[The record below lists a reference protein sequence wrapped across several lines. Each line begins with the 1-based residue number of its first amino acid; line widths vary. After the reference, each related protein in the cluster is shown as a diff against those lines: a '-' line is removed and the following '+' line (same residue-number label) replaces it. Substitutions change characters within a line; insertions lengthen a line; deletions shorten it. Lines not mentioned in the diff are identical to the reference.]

1 MLHTKHTPSSQGHS
15 FMSAVSFSR
24 TIHPAMMKKLQ
35 YKQPKAM
42 TPPFNHSLLCIHGVS
57 LLLWLIEAYF
67 NYLYSGKC
75 WLLVLL
81 PINHLANKD
90 FYLFNYSTLGFTV
103 RTASDVSEV
112 FRISLLLWC
121 LVLQRDSHRTS
132 NPSILSFPLLICP
145 KFCLSF
151 FCLVWQLTSI
161 IERSIPSQTGV
172 NAQCN
177 LPDTSIRFKWCTR
190 LRPNRLAGTVYKS
203 V

>member
-1 MLHTKHTPSSQGHS
+1 MIHVDVTLKNTTHLKALLHTKHTPSSQGHS

-132 NPSILSFPLLICP
+132 ALKPKYPIFSAAALNSASPSS
-145 KFCLSF
+145 
-151 FCLVWQLTSI
+151 VWFDSW
-161 IERSIPSQTGV
+161 PV
-172 NAQCN
+172 
-177 LPDTSIRFKWCTR
+177 
-190 LRPNRLAGTVYKS
+190 
-203 V
+203 